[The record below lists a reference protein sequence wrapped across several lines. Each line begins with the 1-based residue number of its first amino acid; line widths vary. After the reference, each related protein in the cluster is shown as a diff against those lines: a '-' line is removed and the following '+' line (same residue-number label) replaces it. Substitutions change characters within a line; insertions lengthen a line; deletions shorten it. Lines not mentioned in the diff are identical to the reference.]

1 MDGGQDQD
9 ALDRIES
16 AIARIERATV
26 ILASRHDALRS
37 RHAVLREAVTESLS
51 DLDALI
57 ARQQAT
63 GDA

>member
-16 AIARIERATV
+16 AIARIERATAM
-26 ILASRHDALRS
+26 LANRHDALRS
-37 RHAVLREAVTESLS
+37 RHAILREAVTESLS

-57 ARQQAT
+57 AGEQTAN
-63 GDA
+63 GA

>member
-1 MDGGQDQD
+1 MDGGQDHD

-16 AIARIERATV
+16 AIARIERATAA
-26 ILASRHDALRS
+26 LANRHDALKS

-57 ARQQAT
+57 AGEQLVGGA
-63 GDA
+63 